1 MASLRLQCDM
11 METTRPHLSAEGFP
25 TSATSGTSISRAV
38 ESRTATPTRKATA
51 TATYMPLVTAARGE
65 GEAADGAL
73 EKLLILLHAPIK
85 RYAFAKVRRSPD
97 ADDLAAD
104 IAQDALIRIAKGVR
118 ACRAQSD
125 GEVVTWAMTIAHRL
139 VLDLVRSRQSGLQA
153 TYFADIA
160 AQAMFG
166 MTMED
171 SVGQR
176 PEMEPAMELLLQLMA
191 DAYNGA
197 IDSTGELIWWRLIIS
212 LDWREIG
219 EQVQTTPAG
228 AKRRFQRAMETLRL
242 EVIRRVDALDEVD
255 RMAVLALLA
264 RFGYAQ
270 ALMPEQLSD
279 NEVGADQP
287 SDPSTPALSP
297 RAAMAFTRRVRASR
311 ALSSSIEG
319 GAVA

>member
-1 MASLRLQCDM
+1 MASAQLQDHSVETLRPRGLSDASPTQASSEIEIQRTVM
-11 METTRPHLSAEGFP
+11 SKRAIGPNETAAPAS
-25 TSATSGTSISRAV
+25 
-38 ESRTATPTRKATA
+38 
-51 TATYMPLVTAARGE
+51 YMPLVTAARGE
-65 GEAADGAL
+65 GMAADAAL

-85 RYAFAKVRRSPD
+85 RYAFTKVRRSPD

-118 ACRAQSD
+118 ACRAQCD

-255 RMAVLALLA
+255 RKAVLALLA

-297 RAAMAFTRRVRASR
+297 RAAIAFTRRVRASR

>member
-1 MASLRLQCDM
+1 MATPAR
-11 METTRPHLSAEGFP
+11 
-25 TSATSGTSISRAV
+25 
-38 ESRTATPTRKATA
+38 ESQVTATF
-51 TATYMPLVTAARGE
+51 MPLVSVARGV
-65 GEAADGAL
+65 GEAADVAL
-73 EKLLILLHAPIK
+73 ERLLILLHAPIK
-85 RYAFAKVRRSPD
+85 RYAFAKVQRSPD

-118 ACRAQSD
+118 TCRAQSD
-125 GEVVTWAMTIAHRL
+125 GEVMAWAMTIAHRL

-153 TYFADIA
+153 AYFADVT

-171 SVGQR
+171 SIGQR
-176 PEMEPAMELLLQLMA
+176 AELEPAMELLLRLMA

-228 AKRRFQRAMETLRL
+228 AKRRFQRAMDTLRL

-255 RMAVLALLA
+255 RHAVLALLA

-270 ALMPEQLSD
+270 AVMSDQVSD
-279 NEVGADQP
+279 NEVEADRRSAAP
-287 SDPSTPALSP
+287 VPPLAP